1 MNFLLLLLNFYGQ
14 AKLHIESG
22 DIQGIIDPSLHE
34 YDIQS
39 MWKIAEKALMCV
51 QPHGSMR
58 PSISEVIKEIQDAI
72 SIERGAETV
81 REGSSDEI
89 SRQSVHSSLNLGSLD
104 MGGGEHYLSIDD
116 SIARPTAR

>member
-1 MNFLLLLLNFYGQ
+1 MSISQ

-22 DIQGIIDPSLHE
+22 DIQGIIDPTLLNE

-58 PSISEVIKEIQDAI
+58 PSISEVSKEIQDAI

-81 REGSSDEI
+81 REGSSDDI
-89 SRQSVHSSLNLGSLD
+89 SRQSLHSSLNMGSLD
-104 MGGGEHYLSIDD
+104 FGASEHYLSVDE
-116 SIARPTAR
+116 SIAQPTAR

>member
-1 MNFLLLLLNFYGQ
+1 
-14 AKLHIESG
+14 
-22 DIQGIIDPSLHE
+22 
-34 YDIQS
+34 
-39 MWKIAEKALMCV
+39 MCV

-72 SIERGAETV
+72 TIEKGAEAV

-89 SRQSVHSSLNLGSLD
+89 SRHSVHSSLNLGSLD
-104 MGGGEHYLSIDD
+104 IGTSEHYLSIDD